1 MRIHGILP
9 ALVLLLLALSG
20 AHAGAREA
28 PVIGELSA
36 VDRQYMQRQRDGI
49 AELTAQHF
57 GARFN
62 GYKDTDL
69 GLLQRLLDEQVV
81 GNQQTRQLQ
90 AMGVILGDLLAAEY
104 GLHWVI
110 YSDKL
115 GRSHALRYR
124 DTDNYLF
131 PVTMISRRREAGNLA
146 PVADIYAGAGA
157 AISEAIP
164 ALPFQ

>member
-1 MRIHGILP
+1 M
-9 ALVLLLLALSG
+9 LLLLGLSG
-20 AHAGAREA
+20 THAGAQEA
-28 PVIGELSA
+28 PVIGELSSI
-36 VDRQYMQRQRDGI
+36 DRQYMQRQRDGI
-49 AELTAQHF
+49 AELAAQHF
-57 GARFN
+57 GVRFS
-62 GYKDTDL
+62 GTKDNDL

-81 GNQQTRQLQ
+81 VNQQTRELQ

-124 DTDNYLF
+124 DSDNYLF
-131 PVTMISRRREAGNLA
+131 PVTMISRRREAGNLT
-146 PVADIYAGAGA
+146 PVADIYARAGA
-157 AISEAIP
+157 AISESIP